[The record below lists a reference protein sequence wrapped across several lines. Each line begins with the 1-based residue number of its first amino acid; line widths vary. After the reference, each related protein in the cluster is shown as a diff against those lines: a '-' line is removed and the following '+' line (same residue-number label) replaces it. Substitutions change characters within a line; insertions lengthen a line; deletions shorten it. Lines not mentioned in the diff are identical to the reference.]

1 VLSELGQGASARQT
15 LGLGRDGSAIGQA
28 RHIPS
33 RYARVPVWQGRHTR
47 DLPEHSRRSVQMTRY
62 VLLEAVKRCERRPA
76 PARPPSLNFGNVDLG
91 SEPRRYTRSNCAKLT
106 IAIRFP
112 LRRNRFHAA
121 LAKAPGCLPAQTDT
135 AEFGRDVQDFSQA
148 VAPDQA
154 ARAKAPPASRSHS
167 QTSRSVKDSGR
178 AQDEKP
184 DAFRRFS
191 GKPGS
196 RVKRDIGD
204 RLDVVPTVELRHGDL
219 ELASRNRPQRRAHL
233 CSILSRANDQ
243 NLLG

>member
-1 VLSELGQGASARQT
+1 MLSELGQGASARQT

-76 PARPPSLNFGNVDLG
+76 PARQPSLNFGTSILAPSPGDIQG
-91 SEPRRYTRSNCAKLT
+91 Q
-106 IAIRFP
+106 IAQSSPSPFGFAFAE
-112 LRRNRFHAA
+112 NRFHAV
-121 LAKAPGCLPAQTDT
+121 LATAPGCLPAQTDT

>member
-1 VLSELGQGASARQT
+1 MLSELGQGASARQT

-91 SEPRRYTRSNCAKLT
+91 SESRRYTRSNCAKLT

-121 LAKAPGCLPAQTDT
+121 LAT
-135 AEFGRDVQDFSQA
+135 
-148 VAPDQA
+148 
-154 ARAKAPPASRSHS
+154 ARAACLHRLIPQSLGE
-167 QTSRSVKDSGR
+167 TFNI
-178 AQDEKP
+178 
-184 DAFRRFS
+184 FRRPLRLI
-191 GKPGS
+191 KRREPKRRQLHAPTRRLPG
-196 RVKRDIGD
+196 R
-204 RLDVVPTVELRHGDL
+204 
-219 ELASRNRPQRRAHL
+219 
-233 CSILSRANDQ
+233 
-243 NLLG
+243 